1 MKKATCILLISL
13 LLVISLTGC
22 AKCVSV
28 VRKEVEVEVV
38 DAFYSPTKITPV
50 RVGKVW
56 TYPVVP
62 EKFEITVRYGGT
74 ARVFDNQFIYKRYK
88 DKVGSSVIGILET
101 TPYDNG
107 YIEVRIAAL
116 K

>member
-1 MKKATCILLISL
+1 MKKTTCILLIML

-56 TYPVVP
+56 TYPVAP
-62 EKFEITVRYGGT
+62 AKYRITVRYGGT
-74 ARVFDNQFIYKRYK
+74 ARTFDDQFIYERYK
-88 DKVGSSVIGILET
+88 DKVGSYVTGILET
-101 TPYDNG
+101 TTYDNG
-107 YIEVRIAAL
+107 YIEARIVSL